1 MTWPKA
7 RAASPGIGK
16 RKNIANQIAKR
27 AWLTLQLRRMNLPQ
41 ETHIRAQIHQRLS
54 SLHVRLGDAL
64 ANWEGLVAADEG
76 ARGAR
81 FVASMLHEV
90 TLALDDAFR
99 RQVRGGLHPLEAVH
113 WIPALQVVRQDLRR
127 AAASLNTLRGPRLE
141 RAVENL
147 RRSLGEVQRA
157 A

>member
-1 MTWPKA
+1 MH
-7 RAASPGIGK
+7 
-16 RKNIANQIAKR
+16 
-27 AWLTLQLRRMNLPQ
+27 LPQ
-41 ETHIRAQIHQRLS
+41 ETSIRAQIHQRLS

-64 ANWEGLVAADEG
+64 ANWDGLIAADEG

-81 FVASMLHEV
+81 FVAGMLHEV